1 MFSLRKGVKQVF
13 ASFIL
18 LASCS
23 GEVSGASVTYDE
35 TVKMITAKIGEPFSI
50 SLDSNATTGYQWK
63 LSSPLDATVI
73 KLESSVYQDPQS
85 DRKIVGA
92 GGKELWTFIPVGQGE
107 TLIRM
112 EYIRPWETG
121 STPARAH
128 EVKVVVK

>member
-23 GEVSGASVTYDE
+23 AEVSGASVTYDE
-35 TVKMITAKIGEPFSI
+35 TVKLITAKIGEPFSI
-50 SLDSNATTGYQWK
+50 SLDSNATTGYQWR

-73 KLESSVYQDPQS
+73 KLESSVYQESQS
-85 DRKIVGA
+85 THIVGA